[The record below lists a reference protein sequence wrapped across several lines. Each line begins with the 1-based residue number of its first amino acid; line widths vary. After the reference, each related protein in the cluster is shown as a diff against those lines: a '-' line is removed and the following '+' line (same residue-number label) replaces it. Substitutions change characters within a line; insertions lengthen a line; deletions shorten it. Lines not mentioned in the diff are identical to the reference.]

1 MPIWNMADSGGC
13 SALQGGER
21 EWGGKGGG
29 GGDKGGKLEQEWDDD
44 RVTWREGEGV
54 KACSYSGGF
63 DVAISWTVQPR
74 LQMSDL
80 RPYPSPRITSGA
92 IQ

>member
-1 MPIWNMADSGGC
+1 MTVNAYEEGGREG
-13 SALQGGER
+13 AGER
-21 EWGGKGGG
+21 GG
-29 GGDKGGKLEQEWDDD
+29 GGDKGGELGQDWNDD

-54 KACSYSGGF
+54 KACSYNGGF
-63 DVAISWTVQPR
+63 DVAISWTMQPG
-74 LQMSDL
+74 QQISDL